1 MSDYKSSVFTAL
13 TENGAVSR
21 TTTSEAVLD
30 LFFKTVRG
38 ASLTQIDGLVEA
50 AWEENPLLTLRCIF
64 YVRDREGKGERDLG
78 RHLFAWLA
86 KTHNDTFTANLEHI
100 PFYGRWDDVLHTG
113 TIGRREGVKLMAN
126 QLLADGKLVDDAAS
140 PQEAKNLPRISLAAK
155 WAPTE
160 KHKNH
165 DLAVVLCKT
174 LFSDGDGECKWK
186 EYRLLLGKLRRALN
200 VVERHMCAKDWEEI
214 VYSHVPSCAMQRYKK
229 CFRKQ
234 DEERF
239 AKYLEDVK
247 KGIKTMNF
255 EQVMPHVLVREVFHD
270 YDPPTET
277 DPVVQQMWTS
287 WVNLMREKGLF
298 KRTTCMVDTSGSMMG
313 EPMLVAIA
321 LGLLI
326 SSVAAGPFQGSVLT
340 FETTPHWFSVNQF
353 NHDGSLV
360 PLHEQVAQVKQAP
373 WHGSTN
379 FALAMDQVLKRSKED
394 PGTAAQTL
402 FVLSDMEF
410 NVADQSFLTNLH
422 AARAKFERAELPFP
436 VVIFWNLR
444 SSKIAVQFPAGADEK
459 GIVMLSGFNPKVLNA
474 IMSGSELGALDLS
487 NVSPSEIM
495 RNALESDRYDRLAL
509 APDDEPAWMKDVE
522 ILDA

>member
-1 MSDYKSSVFTAL
+1 MSDSKYAL

-21 TTTSEAVLD
+21 ATTSEAVLD

-38 ASLTQIDGLVEA
+38 ASLPQVDRLVEA

-78 RHLFAWLA
+78 RHLFSWLA
-86 KTHNDTFTANLEHI
+86 EKHNDTFTANLQHI
-100 PFYGRWDDVLHTG
+100 PFFGRWDDVLHTG
-113 TIGRREGVKLMAN
+113 TTGRRDGVKLMAE
-126 QLLADGKLVDDAAS
+126 QLLADGKLVDEAEEC
-140 PQEAKNLPRISLAAK
+140 QEAKNLPRISLAAK

-160 KHKNH
+160 KHKHH

-174 LFSDGDGECKWK
+174 LFSEGDSQCKWK
-186 EYRLLLGKLRRALN
+186 EYRLLLGKLRRTLN

-255 EQVMPHVLVREVFHD
+255 EQVMPHVLVKEVCSD
-270 YDPPTET
+270 YGPAKDST

-313 EPMLVAIA
+313 EPLLVAVA

-340 FETTPHWFSVNQF
+340 FQTTPHWFSVNQF

-360 PLHEQVAQVKQAP
+360 PLHEQVAQLKRAP
-373 WHGSTN
+373 WHGSTD

-394 PGTAAQTL
+394 PGTATETVM
-402 FVLSDMEF
+402 VLSDMEF
-410 NVADQSFLTNLH
+410 NIADDSFLTNLH

-436 VVIFWNLR
+436 AVIFWNLR

-487 NVSPSEIM
+487 KVSPSEIM

-509 APDDEPAWMKDVE
+509 APADEPAWMKDVE
-522 ILDA
+522 ILD